1 MASMHGHEF
10 SPPSEIKNNIP
21 RRHTLER
28 SPFSTPLPRRN
39 TLYAESILPTLSEPR
54 IGRPLSDQLLRGS
67 ELVVRFQEPESDTMS
82 EDGRSVADSVATL
95 STVNCRKSKRRSIR
109 TSTAFQLAHPAP
121 TLTQKQRLL
130 QIRPKLLF
138 QLQRLSTDARPL
150 PSIDV
155 VPSTVVVPR
164 LIKKFPRMFR
174 GKGELGANDV
184 MLLRS
189 EEYNTNDMHNLD
201 EPDSDEEGLANRE
214 LVAVI
219 CALNKCN
226 GGSSG
231 KAEIVLSDGSVW
243 EATPMTNTLYEFVHT
258 AVDGTQTTARWVKK
272 SATRKSVD
280 FVEAAITASNN
291 DDFRFTFSIINP
303 NTRRHPVMAS
313 LTPNKLDIPDTYV
326 SVSSSSATCPPTLSI
341 RHFPD
346 DSEPT
351 ADEEPT
357 IERTTHIL
365 DEGLRNLIQVTA
377 VWVALRR
384 GLSPYFKYSD
394 PLASSATPSTNSL
407 RGCGRQRSLSL
418 TPETLHTSSTMSY
431 ANTPDSK
438 TSLGTLGSKLRRT
451 SVKRSPASGASSP
464 IERDSAPKR
473 SVSTGSAFM
482 QRAAAKK
489 INGNTHST
497 VVSDSEGEN
506 SFGLPKRAATDGFVS
521 TKPSFSSHNGPLS
534 SPGSTTSSPQN
545 TPTKA
550 RRQVQSAYIPTSA
563 LQHSY
568 TNGQL
573 ERHSM
578 DVGEAKQAATAAAPK
593 SKPGKW
599 KSFTNIF
606 KRSRKQ
612 AA

>member
-1 MASMHGHEF
+1 MHGHEF
-10 SPPSEIKNNIP
+10 SPPQENNNIP
-21 RRHTLER
+21 RRSPLAR

-39 TLYAESILPTLSEPR
+39 TTYAESILPKLEPR
-54 IGRPLSDQLLRGS
+54 IGRPLSEQLHRSS
-67 ELVVRFQEPESDTMS
+67 EPVVRFQEPESDTMS
-82 EDGRSVADSVATL
+82 EDGRSVANSEITVS
-95 STVNCRKSKRRSIR
+95 STVDGRKRRRRSVR

-138 QLQRLSTDARPL
+138 QLQRLSADARPI
-150 PSIDV
+150 PTIDV

-189 EEYNTNDMHNLD
+189 EEYSTQDTRSVD
-201 EPDSDEEGLANRE
+201 EVESDDEGLANRE

-219 CALNKCN
+219 CALNRGH

-231 KAEIVLSDGSVW
+231 KAEIVLNDGSVW
-243 EATPMTNTLYEFVHT
+243 EATPMTNNLYEFVHT
-258 AVDGTQTTARWVKK
+258 DANGNRTTARWVKRNG
-272 SATRKSVD
+272 ARKSVD
-280 FVEAAITASNN
+280 LAEAAINSTNN

-303 NTRRHPVMAS
+303 LSRRHPIMAS
-313 LTPNKLDIPDTYV
+313 LTPSKLDIPDTYM
-326 SVSSSSATCPPTLSI
+326 SGSSSSANAPPTSSS
-341 RHFPD
+341 RYFPD
-346 DSEPT
+346 EVST
-351 ADEEPT
+351 TTDEEH
-357 IERTTHIL
+357 TTDRVTCTL
-365 DEGLRNLIQVTA
+365 DENLRNLIQVTG

-384 GLSPYFKYSD
+384 GLSPYFKYND
-394 PLASSATPSTNSL
+394 PLASICSPSSTSL
-407 RGCGRQRSLSL
+407 RSCGRARSMSL
-418 TPETLHTSSTMSY
+418 TPETFQTSPAMSL
-431 ANTPDSK
+431 AGTLDSK
-438 TSLGTLGSKLRRT
+438 TSLGALGGKLRRS
-451 SVKRSPASGASSP
+451 SVRASPASGASSP
-464 IERDSAPKR
+464 VERDPLPKR

-482 QRAAAKK
+482 QRAAARKV
-489 INGNTHST
+489 NGNTYST

-506 SFGLPKRAATDGFVS
+506 SFGPPKRATTEGYIS
-521 TKPSFSSHNGPLS
+521 TKSSFSSHNGHLHL
-534 SPGSTTSSPQN
+534 PGSSSATPPD
-545 TPTKA
+545 TPTKP

-568 TNGQL
+568 TNGQF

-578 DVGEAKQAATAAAPK
+578 DAADNEIVAAAAPQK

-599 KSFTNIF
+599 KSFTNLF
-606 KRSRKQ
+606 KRSRRQ

>member
-1 MASMHGHEF
+1 
-10 SPPSEIKNNIP
+10 
-21 RRHTLER
+21 
-28 SPFSTPLPRRN
+28 
-39 TLYAESILPTLSEPR
+39 
-54 IGRPLSDQLLRGS
+54 
-67 ELVVRFQEPESDTMS
+67 VRFQEPESDTMS
-82 EDGRSVADSVATL
+82 EDGGSVAESVLTL
-95 STVNCRKSKRRSIR
+95 STVDCKKTRRRSVR
-109 TSTAFQLAHPAP
+109 SSTAFQLAHPAP

-138 QLQRLSTDARPL
+138 QLQRLSTDARPI

-164 LIKKFPRMFR
+164 LMKKFPRMFR

-189 EEYNTNDMHNLD
+189 EEYNTHDMYRLD
-201 EPDSDEEGLANRE
+201 ETDSDDEGLANRE
-214 LVAVI
+214 MVAVI
-219 CALNKCN
+219 CVLNKCN

-231 KAEIVLSDGSVW
+231 KAEIVLSDGAVW
-243 EATPMTNTLYEFVHT
+243 VATPMTNNLYEFLHT
-258 AVDGTQTTARWVKK
+258 AADGTQTTARWVRKG
-272 SATRKSVD
+272 AIRKSVD
-280 FVEAAITASNN
+280 LAEAATSSN

-303 NTRRHPVMAS
+303 NTRRHPIMAS
-313 LTPNKLDIPDTYV
+313 LTPSKLDIPDTYV
-326 SVSSSSATCPPTLSI
+326 SVSSSSATCPPTSSI
-341 RHFPD
+341 RHFSSDPETVPD
-346 DSEPT
+346 EGPIT
-351 ADEEPT
+351 
-357 IERTTHIL
+357 ERTTHTL
-365 DEGLRNLIQVTA
+365 DENLRTLIQVTA

-384 GLSPYFKYSD
+384 GLSPYFRYSD
-394 PLASSATPSTNSL
+394 TQASTAAPSNNSQ
-407 RGCGRQRSLSL
+407 RGYGRQRSLSL
-418 TPETLHTSSTMSY
+418 TPETFHTSPIMSF

-451 SVKRSPASGASSP
+451 SVRCSPASGASSP
-464 IERDSAPKR
+464 VERDSAPKR

-489 INGNTHST
+489 ITGNTYST

-506 SFGLPKRAATDGFVS
+506 SFGPPKRATTDGGVS
-521 TKPSFSSHNGPLS
+521 MESSFSSHSGPLNL
-534 SPGSTTSSPQN
+534 PGTTTSPEA

-568 TNGQL
+568 INGQS
-573 ERHSM
+573 ERHSV
-578 DVGEAKQAATAAAPK
+578 DVGETQKVAVAGVAPQP
-593 SKPGKW
+593 KPGKW

-606 KRSRKQ
+606 KRSRKR